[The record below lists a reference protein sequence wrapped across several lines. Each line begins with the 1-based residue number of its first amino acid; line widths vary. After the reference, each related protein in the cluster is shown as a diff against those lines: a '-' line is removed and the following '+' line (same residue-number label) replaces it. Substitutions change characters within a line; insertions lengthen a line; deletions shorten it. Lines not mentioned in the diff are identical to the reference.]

1 MQFTQ
6 LEIII
11 RGPIL
16 FSHPQKWWISC
27 QGRSYNTSP
36 TPRSSASATSIMIY
50 TISNPSPHLQ
60 SVVHRAT
67 WARSACHRDERCNA
81 EQFYIWYTVQG
92 AKGDCQQHRYPAS
105 GETLPAMGELLDI
118 ESPRRV
124 GGSSRIFFTAIGTSS
139 VECVNSRQSSIM
151 GLLPLWHW
159 QRRWAEVFSVQSA
172 HCVTLATMPGTLF
185 TRNQV
190 LNLETVK
197 MCYTYAVICKPSARI
212 QVNTHPLLSM

>member
-1 MQFTQ
+1 MTDSSQLFIASVFTRSSVHHICIDTIQYNTQFPYWLISFHSCIIIHWLIHIISHVGFSSRLQYASVPLVTQIVKNCSTDYVDYHMQFTQ

-81 EQFYIWYTVQG
+81 EQFYI
-92 AKGDCQQHRYPAS
+92 
-105 GETLPAMGELLDI
+105 
-118 ESPRRV
+118 
-124 GGSSRIFFTAIGTSS
+124 
-139 VECVNSRQSSIM
+139 
-151 GLLPLWHW
+151 
-159 QRRWAEVFSVQSA
+159 
-172 HCVTLATMPGTLF
+172 
-185 TRNQV
+185 
-190 LNLETVK
+190 
-197 MCYTYAVICKPSARI
+197 
-212 QVNTHPLLSM
+212 